1 MPNKCNEMKAS
12 SHDNVFWKY
21 SAIGYTDQFDKRVLL
36 RYDKNTLNIT
46 LILLKMIN
54 ATKASPSP

>member
-1 MPNKCNEMKAS
+1 MIMY
-12 SHDNVFWKY
+12 FWKY

-46 LILLKMIN
+46 LILLK
-54 ATKASPSP
+54 